1 MLQQHLD
8 VAIAAAKAAGE
19 VILPYFRTA
28 LQIETK
34 ADQSPVTVA
43 DRAGEQ
49 VIVEMLRQHF
59 PDHGVLGEEFGA
71 QPGSTDARWIIDP
84 IDGTQN
90 FIRGIPFFGTLLA
103 LEQAGE
109 ITVGVVHAPA
119 QGDLLYA
126 AKGLGAFADGERL
139 RPAPTQ
145 SRQRLAVSTITDLAQ
160 ATLLHGSLDLM
171 LRDGHWAGLTRLV
184 QATRRQRGFGDYFA
198 YTFVCRGQAEVM
210 LETNIK
216 PWDVAPLKILVE
228 EAGGRFSDF
237 TGATT
242 IYSGNAIVSN
252 GHVHDAVLTLLGAQ
266 GA

>member
-1 MLQQHLD
+1 MLQQYLD

-28 LQIETK
+28 IAIETK
-34 ADQSPVTVA
+34 ADQSPVTAA

-49 VIVEMLRQHF
+49 VIVEMLRRHF
-59 PDHGVLGEEFGA
+59 PEHGVLGEEFGA
-71 QPGSTDARWIIDP
+71 QAGRGDARWIIDP

-90 FIRGIPFFGTLLA
+90 FIRGIPFFGTLIA

-126 AKGLGAFADGERL
+126 ARGLGAFANGE
-139 RPAPTQ
+139 P
-145 SRQRLAVSTITDLAQ
+145 LAVSTITELAQ
-160 ATLLHGSLDLM
+160 AMLLHSSLNLM
-171 LRDGHWAGLTRLV
+171 LRDGYWDGLRRLT

-210 LETNIK
+210 LETDIK
-216 PWDVAPLKILVE
+216 PWDVAPLKIIVE

-237 TGATT
+237 TGAPT

-252 GHVHDAVLTLLGAQ
+252 GRVHDAVLALLGARA
-266 GA
+266 G

>member
-34 ADQSPVTVA
+34 ADQSPVTAA

-59 PDHGVLGEEFGA
+59 PDYGVLGEEFGA
-71 QPGSTDARWIIDP
+71 QPGNIDARWIIDP

-90 FIRGIPFFGTLLA
+90 FIRGIPFFGTLIG

-109 ITVGVVHAPA
+109 ITAGVVHAPA

-126 AKGLGAFADGERL
+126 AKGE
-139 RPAPTQ
+139 
-145 SRQRLAVSTITDLAQ
+145 LAQ

-171 LRDGHWAGLTRLV
+171 LRDGYWEGLTRLA

-252 GHVHDAVLTLLGAQ
+252 GHLHDAVLTLLGAQ
-266 GA
+266 AA

>member
-34 ADQSPVTVA
+34 ADQSPVTAA

-49 VIVEMLRQHF
+49 VIVEVLRQYF
-59 PDHGVLGEEFGA
+59 PDYGVLGEEFGT
-71 QPGSTDARWIIDP
+71 QPGNTNARWIIDP

-90 FIRGIPFFGTLLA
+90 FIRGIPFFGTLIA

-109 ITVGVVHAPA
+109 ITAGVVYAPA

-126 AKGLGAFADGERL
+126 SKGLGAFANGE
-139 RPAPTQ
+139 
-145 SRQRLAVSTITDLAQ
+145 RLAVSAIAELAQ

-171 LRDGHWAGLTRLV
+171 LRDGHWAGLTRLA

-210 LETNIK
+210 LETNIQ

-237 TGATT
+237 TGTT
-242 IYSGNAIVSN
+242 SIYSGNAIVSN
-252 GHVHDAVLTLLGAQ
+252 GHVHDAVLALLGAQ
-266 GA
+266 AA

>member
-1 MLQQHLD
+1 MTLQPQLD
-8 VAIAAAKAAGE
+8 AALAAAQAAKA
-19 VILPYFRTA
+19 VILPYFRTS
-28 LQIETK
+28 LQIDTK
-34 ADQSPVTVA
+34 DDQSPVTAA
-43 DRAGEQ
+43 DRAGER
-49 VIVEMLRQHF
+49 VIVDTLRQYF
-59 PDHGVLGEEFGA
+59 PEYGVLGEEFGA
-71 QPGSTDARWIIDP
+71 QTGSVDARWIIDP

-90 FIRGIPFFGTLLA
+90 FIRGIPFFGTLIA

-109 ITVGVVHAPA
+109 ITVGVVLAPA

-126 AKGLGAFADGERL
+126 AKGLGAFANGE
-139 RPAPTQ
+139 
-145 SRQRLAVSTITDLAQ
+145 RLAVSTITDLAQ

-171 LRDGHWAGLTRLV
+171 LRDGYWDGLARLA

-237 TGATT
+237 AGAPS
-242 IYSGNAIVSN
+242 IYSGHAMISN
-252 GHVHDAVLTLLGAQ
+252 GHVHDAVLDLLGMRT
-266 GA
+266 

>member
-1 MLQQHLD
+1 MTLQPQLD
-8 VAIAAAKAAGE
+8 AALAAAQAAKE

-28 LQIETK
+28 LQIDTK
-34 ADQSPVTVA
+34 DDQSPVTAA
-43 DRAGEQ
+43 DRAGER
-49 VIVEMLRQHF
+49 VIVDTLRQYF
-59 PDHGVLGEEFGA
+59 PDYGVLGEEFGA
-71 QPGSTDARWIIDP
+71 HAGREGDDARWIIDP

-90 FIRGIPFFGTLLA
+90 FIRGIPFFGTLIA
-103 LEQAGE
+103 LEQAGK
-109 ITVGVVHAPA
+109 ITVGVVSAPA

-126 AKGLGAFADGERL
+126 AKGLGAFANGE
-139 RPAPTQ
+139 
-145 SRQRLAVSTITDLAQ
+145 RLAVSTISDLAQ

-171 LRDGHWAGLTRLV
+171 LRDGYWDGLTRLA

-237 TGATT
+237 TGASS
-242 IYSGNAIVSN
+242 IYSGHAMISN
-252 GHVHDAVLTLLGAQ
+252 GHVHDMVLALLGVHPS
-266 GA
+266 

>member
-1 MLQQHLD
+1 MSQQHLD

-34 ADQSPVTVA
+34 ADQSPVTAA

-59 PDHGVLGEEFGA
+59 PEYSVLGEEFGA
-71 QPGSTDARWIIDP
+71 QPGRTDARWIIDP

-90 FIRGIPFFGTLLA
+90 FIRGIPFFGTLIA

-126 AKGLGAFADGERL
+126 ARGLGAFANGE
-139 RPAPTQ
+139 
-145 SRQRLAVSTITDLAQ
+145 RLAVSTLTDLAQ

-171 LRDGHWAGLTRLV
+171 MRDGYWEGLARLA

-210 LETNIK
+210 LETNIQ

-237 TGATT
+237 TGAPT
-242 IYSGNAIVSN
+242 IYSGNAMISN
-252 GHVHDAVLTLLGAQ
+252 GHVHDAVLALLGAQ
-266 GA
+266 GV

>member
-34 ADQSPVTVA
+34 ADQSPVTAA

-59 PDHGVLGEEFGA
+59 PDYGVLGEEFGA
-71 QPGSTDARWIIDP
+71 QPGNIDARWIIDP

-90 FIRGIPFFGTLLA
+90 FIRGIPFFGTLIG

-109 ITVGVVHAPA
+109 ITAGVVYAPA

-126 AKGLGAFADGERL
+126 AKGLGAFANGER
-139 RPAPTQ
+139 
-145 SRQRLAVSTITDLAQ
+145 
-160 ATLLHGSLDLM
+160 LDLM
-171 LRDGHWAGLTRLV
+171 LRDGYWEGLTRLA

-252 GHVHDAVLTLLGAQ
+252 GHLHDAVLTLLGAQ
-266 GA
+266 AA